1 MARAAAEVA
10 AAQAASQAA
19 AGQASIEL
27 AARTASRRQE
37 VERVQRLSAAYN
49 SYVDALNTCLCDTRD
64 NLELYSMKKHAGSTR
79 RGIDCSDTSCWPFTL
94 TSLNPSLSQLFG
106 VQNLAASRSLPRST
120 KALADAA
127 RCSLVTGLRAC
138 GGRTSRSSL
147 PRRRGLWHERCHEG

>member
-64 NLELYSMKKHAGSTR
+64 NLELYEEACRLYEEGNRLLRHELLA
-79 RGIDCSDTSCWPFTL
+79 IHVDI
-94 TSLNPSLSQLFG
+94 SQSES
-106 VQNLAASRSLPRST
+106 VSAIWCPKPRSEPFSSSQHQST
-120 KALADAA
+120 CG
-127 RCSLVTGLRAC
+127 RRAVFI
-138 GGRTSRSSL
+138 GHRVESVRRTY
-147 PRRRGLWHERCHEG
+147 